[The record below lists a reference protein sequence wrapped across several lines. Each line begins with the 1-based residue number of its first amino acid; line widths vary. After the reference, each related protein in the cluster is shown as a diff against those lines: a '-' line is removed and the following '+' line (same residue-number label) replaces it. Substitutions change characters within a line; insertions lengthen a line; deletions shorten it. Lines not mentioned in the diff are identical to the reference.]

1 MQMCCLWHVMS
12 LPTGAVAIGFDGPL
26 NYIKLQHCTDL
37 INHLST
43 RQTGVRRDHLGTR
56 QTGVRR
62 DTQSSSDKK
71 VVSGNGVS
79 VT

>member
-1 MQMCCLWHVMS
+1 MS
-12 LPTGAVAIGFDGPL
+12 LPTGSVAIGFDGPL
-26 NYIKLQHCTDL
+26 NYIKLQHCTDF

-43 RQTGVRRDHLGTR
+43 RQTGVRRDTQSSR

-62 DTQSSSDKK
+62 DRQSSSDKK